1 MPHKAKGFT
10 QDDRKKQKATK
21 LSNLINMRMGINQL
35 KKNDLLRDLSF
46 SGHILKIYDLN

>member
-35 KKNDLLRDLSF
+35 QKMICCEIYLSRVTF
-46 SGHILKIYDLN
+46 